1 MIKPHHRIA
10 ITLAFAYLLAVA
22 LILFWPSPV
31 DKPVI
36 KNLHET
42 LSWAHSYGLPKFIDY
57 PQIEFTANI
66 ALFVPM
72 GLIIAT
78 LFKSFWAGTAGG
90 ALISCL
96 VELSQGLFLPN
107 RFASGLDVL
116 ANTTGAAI
124 GAAVYLLFIRR
135 VIRRTSPTAASHAST
150 RATPDTARIADTEK
164 NDH

>member
-1 MIKPHHRIA
+1 MIKAHHRIA
-10 ITLAFAYLLAVA
+10 ITLALAYLLAVA

-31 DKPVI
+31 DKPVF
-36 KNLHET
+36 KTMHET
-42 LSWAHSYGLPKFIDY
+42 LSWAHRYGLPEFIDY

-116 ANTTGAAI
+116 ANTIGAAV

-135 VIRRTSPTAASHAST
+135 VIRRTPPTAASHASM
-150 RATPDTARIADTEK
+150 RATTDTASTADTEK